1 LDRINNTFHS
11 YRIFKNKH
19 LKHGTGGNERTNELG
34 GVANNCQQKTGAV
47 VAGDLVVVGQVM
59 ELGRE
64 K

>member
-1 LDRINNTFHS
+1 M
-11 YRIFKNKH
+11 
-19 LKHGTGGNERTNELG
+19 NERTNELG